1 MPKDKI
7 YDNAELFDIEV
18 GWSREGESV
27 QLGLATHD
35 GRSLAE
41 WLAGQ
46 DENRE
51 RTVGEQLAAPA
62 GFASLW
68 ATLDRA
74 QINRLIKS
82 LRKARDDAYGRDE

>member
-1 MPKDKI
+1 MPKERV
-7 YDNAELFDIEV
+7 YDSCEMFDLEV

-27 QLGLATHD
+27 QLGITTHSGISIAD
-35 GRSLAE
+35 

-46 DENRE
+46 SENRG
-51 RTVGEQLAAPA
+51 RSVVEQLASPA
-62 GFASLW
+62 GFPSLW
-68 ATLDRA
+68 ASLDRA